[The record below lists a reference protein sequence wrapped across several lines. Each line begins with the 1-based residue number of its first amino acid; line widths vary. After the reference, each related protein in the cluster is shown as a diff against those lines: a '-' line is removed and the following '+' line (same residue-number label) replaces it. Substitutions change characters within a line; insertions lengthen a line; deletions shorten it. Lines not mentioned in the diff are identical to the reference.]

1 MEKYGRVKRSEVF
14 ETRISASVSLKFLN
28 DEIKKDLRS

>member
-1 MEKYGRVKRSEVF
+1 MMIKGALLDTYKWECGLEV
-14 ETRISASVSLKFLN
+14 LKFLN